1 MMGAAPADGGTGPR
15 QTALRV
21 VMLAVL
27 VDYLGVG
34 MMRTIMPFYA
44 QRLGAASGSGATLL
58 GGLEAA
64 YGVGQMGGAAVL
76 GRLSDVWGRRVVLT
90 LSFAGSFVG
99 YTMAGL
105 ATTPTLLLASRIPV
119 GLAKQTVTVS
129 RAVVADCTALGQE
142 RSVGMSRLVAA
153 FGVGYAVGPLI
164 GSHLATASG
173 SDAVPA
179 FATAGLFVMLL
190 IAVALVLPETRPE
203 TGGASSQRDA
213 GISIVAGWRVLLA
226 DPGLLRVVAVTTLPE
241 VGFVM
246 HTTTTLAS
254 LTVQELGE
262 SKEWLASVNA
272 ATATIASTLCAFAL
286 PSLSGRA
293 GVSDTSLLLAG
304 DLVFAAGTA
313 ALALWPTT
321 TTVWRTLPL
330 VAFGIA
336 VLRTTPAALA
346 SQRAGL
352 AVQGGA
358 MGLLDA
364 VSSCC
369 RVAAPLVAGL
379 LIDARGASAAF
390 AAEAVLATLGA
401 AALLLDARVPQAKP
415 HAE

>member
-1 MMGAAPADGGTGPR
+1 MGAAPADGGAGPR

-34 MMRTIMPFYA
+34 MMRTMMPFYA

-213 GISIVAGWRVLLA
+213 GISIMAGWRVLLA

-286 PSLSGRA
+286 PALSGRA

>member
-1 MMGAAPADGGTGPR
+1 MGAAPADGGAGSR

-34 MMRTIMPFYA
+34 MMRTMMPFYA

-64 YGVGQMGGAAVL
+64 YGMGQMGGAAVL

-153 FGVGYAVGPLI
+153 FGVGYALGPLI

-179 FATAGLFVMLL
+179 FATAGLFVVLL
-190 IAVALVLPETRPE
+190 IAVAVVLPETRPE
-203 TGGASSQRDA
+203 TGGASSQPEA
-213 GISIVAGWRVLLA
+213 GIDTIMAGWRVLLA

-286 PSLSGRA
+286 PALSGRA

-304 DLVFAAGTA
+304 DVVFAAGTA

-321 TTVWRTLPL
+321 TTVWCTLPL

-369 RVAAPLVAGL
+369 RVAAPLVAGV

-401 AALLLDARVPQAKP
+401 AALLLDARLPQAKP

>member
-1 MMGAAPADGGTGPR
+1 MRRQEGCQRHLGPGYCRQRGA
-15 QTALRV
+15 
-21 VMLAVL
+21 
-27 VDYLGVG
+27 
-34 MMRTIMPFYA
+34 
-44 QRLGAASGSGATLL
+44 
-58 GGLEAA
+58 
-64 YGVGQMGGAAVL
+64 
-76 GRLSDVWGRRVVLT
+76 
-90 LSFAGSFVG
+90 
-99 YTMAGL
+99 
-105 ATTPTLLLASRIPV
+105 
-119 GLAKQTVTVS
+119 
-129 RAVVADCTALGQE
+129 
-142 RSVGMSRLVAA
+142 
-153 FGVGYAVGPLI
+153 
-164 GSHLATASG
+164 
-173 SDAVPA
+173 
-179 FATAGLFVMLL
+179 
-190 IAVALVLPETRPE
+190 
-203 TGGASSQRDA
+203 
-213 GISIVAGWRVLLA
+213 
-226 DPGLLRVVAVTTLPE
+226 
-241 VGFVM
+241 
-246 HTTTTLAS
+246 
-254 LTVQELGE
+254 
-262 SKEWLASVNA
+262 
-272 ATATIASTLCAFAL
+272 
-286 PSLSGRA
+286 RA

>member
-1 MMGAAPADGGTGPR
+1 
-15 QTALRV
+15 
-21 VMLAVL
+21 MLAVL

-34 MMRTIMPFYA
+34 MMRTMMPFYA

-64 YGVGQMGGAAVL
+64 YGMGQMGGAAVL

-90 LSFAGSFVG
+90 LSFAGSCVG

-153 FGVGYAVGPLI
+153 FGVGYALGPLI

-179 FATAGLFVMLL
+179 FATAGLFVMLMA
-190 IAVALVLPETRPE
+190 AVALLLPETRPAQPE
-203 TGGASSQRDA
+203 TGGACQQEEAA
-213 GISIVAGWRVLLA
+213 GISIMAGWRVLLA

-286 PSLSGRA
+286 PALSGRA

-304 DLVFAAGTA
+304 DVVFAAGTA
-313 ALALWPTT
+313 VLALWPTT
-321 TTVWRTLPL
+321 TTVWCTLPL

-369 RVAAPLVAGL
+369 RVAAPLVAGV

-401 AALLLDARVPQAKP
+401 AALLLDARLPQAKP

>member
-1 MMGAAPADGGTGPR
+1 MGAAPADGGAGPR

-34 MMRTIMPFYA
+34 MMRTMMPFYA

-76 GRLSDVWGRRVVLT
+76 GRLSDVFGRRVVLT

-213 GISIVAGWRVLLA
+213 GISIMAGWRVLLA

-246 HTTTTLAS
+246 HTTTALAS

-286 PSLSGRA
+286 PALSGRA